1 MQRSLGAAKCF
12 YLFIYCSWHFKY
24 VCKKHFL
31 VVCMVL
37 SHFLCHSMESKAD
50 IQTLT
55 SSFIV
60 VHIDSLQLQVTVT
73 MVTAG
78 GVDAMLIAYHL
89 PKLK

>member
-1 MQRSLGAAKCF
+1 MSMQKAFPCCL
-12 YLFIYCSWHFKY
+12 H
-24 VCKKHFL
+24 VP
-31 VVCMVL
+31 

-50 IQTLT
+50 IQSLT

-60 VHIDSLQLQVTVT
+60 VHIDSLQLQVAVT

-78 GVDAMLIAYHL
+78 GVDAMLITYHL